1 MARER
6 RKESAT
12 GYYHVMMRGMNREF
26 LFRLDVDKLRF
37 LEIVK
42 EQQAT
47 GLIELVAWCLM
58 NNHVH
63 MIVKAKVTALS
74 KAVKILS
81 LKYSAYYN
89 RGQRR
94 IGPVFGDRFRS
105 ENIEDDSY
113 LLGALRYIHMNPV
126 KAQLVNDP
134 ASYEWSSFGEYV
146 GESMYIDQGQKAFV
160 LGLFGENMTSFAKF
174 HAQADDSRYLET
186 REDAEKYRDELAAK
200 VLEGFCN
207 ELGVTSAK
215 EIQSSPE
222 LFEEISRRLVKDA
235 GLSFRKAAELLETTH
250 NRVYQA
256 LQDE

>member
-1 MARER
+1 
-6 RKESAT
+6 
-12 GYYHVMMRGMNREF
+12 MMRGINREF
-26 LFRLDVDKLRF
+26 LFRLDVDKHHF
-37 LEIVK
+37 LELVK
-42 EQQAT
+42 EQQAK
-47 GLIELVAWCLM
+47 GFIELVAWCLM

-63 MIVKAKVTALS
+63 MIVKAEVAALS

-94 IGPVFGDRFRS
+94 VGPVFGDRFRS
-105 ENIEDDSY
+105 ENIEDDGY

-126 KAQLVNDP
+126 KAQLAKDP
-134 ASYEWSSFGEYV
+134 ADYEWSSFGEYL
-146 GESMYIDQGQKAFV
+146 GESMYIDQGQKDFV
-160 LGLFGENMTSFAKF
+160 LGLFGKNVASFAQF
-174 HAQADDSRYLET
+174 HAQVDDDRYLET
-186 REDAEKYRDELAAK
+186 REDADKYREELAAS

-222 LFEEISRRLVKDA
+222 LLEEISRRLVQDV
-235 GLSFRKAAELLETTH
+235 GLSLRKAAGLLETTH